1 MNEFKW
7 HLAGIKLE
15 KAEKIYKELGSRGK
29 YILVFKVCPLTKR
42 YRDGERSAD
51 LFKKIVEL

>member
-15 KAEKIYKELGSRGK
+15 KAEKVYKELGSRGQ
-29 YILVFKVCPLTKR
+29 YIMVLKVHPLIKR
-42 YRDGERSAD
+42 YREGERSAD